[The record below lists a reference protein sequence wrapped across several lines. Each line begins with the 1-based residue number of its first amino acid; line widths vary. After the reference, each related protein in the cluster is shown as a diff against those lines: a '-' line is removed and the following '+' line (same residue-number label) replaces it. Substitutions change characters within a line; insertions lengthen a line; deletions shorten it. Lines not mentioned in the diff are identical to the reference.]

1 MPFLPDNIKITES
14 TDTITDIFEKIY
26 QGGMPRM
33 ITDKELSPGDY
44 FGSYMRTYLERDI
57 RDIIAIKNEN
67 KFLKFISCVA
77 ARTSQE
83 VNLTDIA
90 KDVE

>member
-1 MPFLPDNIKITES
+1 
-14 TDTITDIFEKIY
+14 
-26 QGGMPRM
+26 M

-44 FGSYMRTYLERDI
+44 FGAYMRTYLERDI
-57 RDIIAIKNEN
+57 RDLIAIKNEN